1 MKGWY
6 KKMNLAIST
15 KKQMIAR
22 ITILV
27 MFILGFIPFLNVTG
41 YSAKGET
48 TTAATTE
55 ITNIND
61 IDVSMEN
68 DANGNPKIVVKGMD
82 GDSTSSWLVFFNRFK
97 FIISAISGFVFLI
110 GFLMVLVES
119 AMIMIHAHN
128 PTSRSV
134 SVTALIWTIIGMVVG
149 GVASVICVISWNAL
163 R

>member
-1 MKGWY
+1 
-6 KKMNLAIST
+6 MNLAIST
-15 KKQMIAR
+15 KKQMVAR

-61 IDVSMEN
+61 IYVSMEN

-110 GFLMVLVES
+110 GFLMVLIEC
-119 AMIMIHAHN
+119 AMIMIHSHN
-128 PTSRSV
+128 PQARSV
-134 SVTALIWTIIGMVVG
+134 SATALIWTIVTMAVG
-149 GVASVICVISWNAL
+149 GVSSVVCVISWNAL

>member
-15 KKQMIAR
+15 KKQMVAR

-27 MFILGFIPFLNVTG
+27 MFILGFIPFLNVTS
-41 YSAKGET
+41 YSAQGET

-110 GFLMVLVES
+110 GFLMVLIEC
-119 AMIMIHAHN
+119 AMIMIHSHN
-128 PTSRSV
+128 PQARSV
-134 SVTALIWTIIGMVVG
+134 SATALIWTIVTMAVG
-149 GVASVICVISWNAL
+149 GVSSVVCVISWNAL

>member
-22 ITILV
+22 ITVLV

-110 GFLMVLVES
+110 GFLMVLIECT
-119 AMIMIHAHN
+119 MIMIHSHN
-128 PTSRSV
+128 PQARSV
-134 SVTALIWTIIGMVVG
+134 STSALIWTIVAMAIG
-149 GVASVICVISWNAL
+149 GVSSVICVISWNAL